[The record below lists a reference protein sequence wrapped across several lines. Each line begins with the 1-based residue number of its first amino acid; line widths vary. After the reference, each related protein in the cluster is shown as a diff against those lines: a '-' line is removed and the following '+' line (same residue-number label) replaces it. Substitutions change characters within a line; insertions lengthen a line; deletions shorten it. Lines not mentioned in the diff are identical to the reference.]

1 MKKKPARESLDDV
14 VSVMNEAHARGAIR
28 DLLRQ
33 YDTPKE
39 IALRLA
45 VELKL
50 SVWLEEEY
58 RAYIDNSVPV
68 SKDWT
73 S

>member
-1 MKKKPARESLDDV
+1 MKKPARESLDDV

-33 YDTPKE
+33 HDTPKE
-39 IALRLA
+39 MSLRLA

-58 RAYIDNSVPV
+58 RAYIDNSVPA